1 MYRIGLKSK
10 ANKKIELKAKKLAS
24 SEFGERWWIAARA
37 SDREIEIAEL
47 SRWLVRLVI
56 VGFVLLKV
64 LEGSLMRSMMRKS
77 DETIET
83 IDEKTEIAKMLKN

>member
-1 MYRIGLKSK
+1 M
-10 ANKKIELKAKKLAS
+10 
-24 SEFGERWWIAARA
+24 
-37 SDREIEIAEL
+37 
-47 SRWLVRLVI
+47 I